1 LALTIGGTIGWTLF
15 NKLPSMVERLRLV
28 LGSGV
33 WVMSI
38 TCTSCAIKGIRL
50 CFHLSIGER
59 ESERVL
65 CGDCL
70 RSDCYHLEEAKA

>member
-1 LALTIGGTIGWTLF
+1 MALTIGGTIGWTLF

>member
-1 LALTIGGTIGWTLF
+1 MVCTIGGTIGGALF

-33 WVMSI
+33 WVMSYN
-38 TCTSCAIKGIRL
+38 CSSCVIRGIGL
-50 CFHLSIGER
+50 CFHISVGDR

-70 RSDCYHLEEAKA
+70 RLDCHHLEEARA

>member
-1 LALTIGGTIGWTLF
+1 MALTISWTLP
-15 NKLPSMVERLRLV
+15 NKLPPMVDRGGLL
-28 LGSGV
+28 LGRGV
-33 WVMSI
+33 RAMSI
-38 TCTSCAIKGIRL
+38 TCTSCTIKGIRL

-70 RSDCYHLEEAKA
+70 RSDCVHLEEARA